1 MAPCLSLF
9 FLHLFYCLTLIYR
22 QCTADIVFL
31 DWEPAIGPKGQ
42 GGKVSV
48 WRSVF
53 VANEW
58 AEMQTMR
65 KRRNLWVIGMIFS
78 LALLFYFITI
88 FRMGM

>member
-1 MAPCLSLF
+1 MAE
-9 FLHLFYCLTLIYR
+9 R
-22 QCTADIVFL
+22 
-31 DWEPAIGPKGQ
+31 EPKTG
-42 GGKVSV
+42 
-48 WRSVF
+48 
-53 VANEW
+53 